1 MTMAAG
7 QTALQGG
14 QRPTGAGRRR
24 LGLLAGLSPLLLLP
38 AAPPHRGP
46 EAAVTIPFTLDE
58 ARLYVP
64 VATPDGRERSFILD
78 TGASPTVIDA
88 GVARDLKLAVSGG
101 VAVRGAGSGSTMVGE
116 SGSLDLRV
124 GAVPLR
130 PATVS
135 VAPLDSLLGPHIGRR
150 IDGIIGSQFFAEHVV
165 EVDFDAGVLR
175 VHPAAG
181 YRYAGSGTVVPV
193 ELRAGV
199 PIATG
204 TVGLPGGQT
213 VAARMLV
220 DLGAKANALFTE
232 PFIAAQGLDTIIP
245 GGAIATLGAGVG
257 GETRYR
263 FVRLPALGVGR
274 DAATRQ
280 DSVIAGLS
288 IAGTLRG
295 SAYDVLLGT
304 GFLERYRLIID
315 HARRRHIYEPRR
327 TRHRP
332 DAFDMSGMYLVAA
345 DVPGRR
351 LRVLRVESGSP
362 AEEAGL
368 RPGDELVQIDG
379 RGAESLT
386 LSEARALL
394 REGDRRRVPIAY
406 VRDGRRATT
415 TMMLRRRL

>member
-1 MTMAAG
+1 MAAEA
-7 QTALQGG
+7 TVHRGG
-14 QRPTGAGRRR
+14 HRLTGAGRRR
-24 LGLLAGLSPLLLLP
+24 LALVAAVIPGLLLP
-38 AAPPHRGP
+38 AALPHRGP
-46 EAAVTIPFTLDE
+46 AAAVNIPFTLDE
-58 ARLYVP
+58 ARLYIP
-64 VATPDGRERSFILD
+64 VTTPDGRVRSFILD

-88 GVARDLKLAVSGG
+88 GVARELRLAVSGG

-116 SGSLDLRV
+116 SGRLDLSV

-130 PATVS
+130 LATVS
-135 VAPLDSLLGPHIGRR
+135 VAPLDSLLGPHTGRR

-165 EVDFDAGVLR
+165 EVDFDAAVLR

-181 YRYAGSGTVVPV
+181 YRYAGSGTVVRV
-193 ELRAGV
+193 ELSAGV
-199 PIATG
+199 PIAAG
-204 TVGLPGGQT
+204 SVGLPGGRT
-213 VAARMLV
+213 IPARMLV

-232 PFIAAQGLDTIIP
+232 PFIAAQGLDTIIR
-245 GGAIATLGAGVG
+245 GGAVATLGAGVG

-263 FVRLPALGVGR
+263 FVRLPRLAVGSGT
-274 DAATRQ
+274 ATRQ

-327 TRHRP
+327 GHHRP
-332 DAFDMSGMYLVAA
+332 DAFDMSGMYLVADA
-345 DVPGRR
+345 VGRR
-351 LRVLRVESGSP
+351 LRILRVESGSP

-368 RPGDELVQIDG
+368 RPGDDVVQIDG
-379 RGAESLT
+379 RGAESIT
-386 LSEARALL
+386 LSGARALL
-394 REGDRRRVPIAY
+394 REGDPRTVPVAY

-415 TMMLRRRL
+415 GIMLRRRL